1 MKKLFLLLFVFL
13 VIPLV
18 NAAIDVNDATFI
30 AGEST
35 NLTINM
41 NNETF
46 NESIYWTTTSEGN
59 LTWEVLVGEGAI
71 GEDNY
76 TFANADNGSV
86 ILNLSSI
93 IAEEFTVTFYEVD
106 NASNNGTSTVTVNPA
121 AHTKFD
127 INWTG
132 GITAGENKEVV
143 ITAQDEYNNTV
154 TEFNDAYVHLSLND
168 EQMRYL
174 VFENGTYTYTLN
186 YIVAGDLKIEV
197 DYFNINDFVTT
208 TVVFGIPT
216 KFSLT
221 HNGYGMIDD
230 VVELT
235 LEAQD
240 EYNNTITNYTG
251 LVGFEPEDND
261 TIDWSKV
268 DAEGNLYNGNDQSY
282 QFFEEDL
289 GNAVLGFKSSVAEN
303 YSIFFIDIADNSINV
318 STFLDISNPEITVAP
333 TSGDIGDEINV
344 AGSGFAGNSVDVY
357 LGGELVIDNADLVN
371 GAFDDNFNVPQL
383 ASGVYNVTVGSV
395 SESFTVEETELGYEI
410 VESNVSII
418 FRNPTIN
425 STEDGTFTLNNLGNM
440 PLDITNIALSDLV
453 IEGTNY
459 SAEFDSTAFEL
470 GWENDKEV
478 TLTLK
483 LLNYAPAEGTYT
495 GTITVTDSDDEE
507 KTIELYVE
515 IEYGTPGIG
524 VSPSSLTI
532 SEDDEES
539 IGTAT
544 FKVSNTGTLDLTDIT
559 LEYDGDEESLI
570 TLSDVIFD
578 LDENEDK
585 DVTLTANITA
595 LGIGNYSGTI
605 KVSHADLTDIS
616 IPVTVTVTDVL
627 EEVLRIEDLDSNVEN
642 NLENGD
648 EIEVKPGEDL
658 TFDIELEN
666 TASFDIEDI
675 EILFIISDIDDGD
688 DLEEEV
694 VIDEIRDGDK
704 ETVELSFEIPYEL
717 EDDSYEIIIEIV
729 GDGDDGNDYEIDWTL
744 DLKIDKK
751 SHDVEVSKADLASST
766 LQCSRSTYLDLEVVN
781 IGSHD
786 EDEVVIVVESDELG
800 ISYIVDDVEIDE
812 GEKYSDTISIY
823 VGDNVAAGDYIIEIY
838 TYYDD
843 DEYYNKDITD
853 YKSVT
858 LTVEDCQTTTPPAGQ
873 SGYIPPTTPT
883 VPDTI
888 PTTTEF
894 TFSETTGYTVLLVL
908 ANLVLISII
917 VFMGIKIF
925 GKKY

>member
-1 MKKLFLLLFVFL
+1 M
-13 VIPLV
+13 
-18 NAAIDVNDATFI
+18 DVEDSISIT
-30 AGEST
+30 GDTEDTLKSDT
-35 NLTINM
+35 LTIM
-41 NNETF
+41 NN
-46 NESIYWTTTSEGN
+46 
-59 LTWEVLVGEGAI
+59 
-71 GEDNY
+71 
-76 TFANADNGSV
+76 
-86 ILNLSSI
+86 
-93 IAEEFTVTFYEVD
+93 
-106 NASNNGTSTVTVNPA
+106 
-121 AHTKFD
+121 
-127 INWTG
+127 
-132 GITAGENKEVV
+132 
-143 ITAQDEYNNTV
+143 
-154 TEFNDAYVHLSLND
+154 
-168 EQMRYL
+168 
-174 VFENGTYTYTLN
+174 
-186 YIVAGDLKIEV
+186 
-197 DYFNINDFVTT
+197 
-208 TVVFGIPT
+208 
-216 KFSLT
+216 
-221 HNGYGMIDD
+221 
-230 VVELT
+230 
-235 LEAQD
+235 
-240 EYNNTITNYTG
+240 
-251 LVGFEPEDND
+251 
-261 TIDWSKV
+261 
-268 DAEGNLYNGNDQSY
+268 
-282 QFFEEDL
+282 
-289 GNAVLGFKSSVAEN
+289 
-303 YSIFFIDIADNSINV
+303 
-318 STFLDISNPEITVAP
+318 
-333 TSGDIGDEINV
+333 
-344 AGSGFAGNSVDVY
+344 
-357 LGGELVIDNADLVN
+357 
-371 GAFDDNFNVPQL
+371 
-383 ASGVYNVTVGSV
+383 
-395 SESFTVEETELGYEI
+395 
-410 VESNVSII
+410 
-418 FRNPTIN
+418 
-425 STEDGTFTLNNLGNM
+425 
-440 PLDITNIALSDLV
+440 
-453 IEGTNY
+453 
-459 SAEFDSTAFEL
+459 
-470 GWENDKEV
+470 
-478 TLTLK
+478 
-483 LLNYAPAEGTYT
+483 
-495 GTITVTDSDDEE
+495 
-507 KTIELYVE
+507 
-515 IEYGTPGIG
+515 
-524 VSPSSLTI
+524 
-532 SEDDEES
+532 
-539 IGTAT
+539 
-544 FKVSNTGTLDLTDIT
+544 GTLDLTNIS
-559 LEYDGDEESLI
+559 LSYGGDSSV
-570 TLSDVIFD
+570 TFD
-578 LDENEDK
+578 LNNFDLIAGSSQNIE
-585 DVTLTANITA
+585 VTANITD
-595 LGIGNYSGTI
+595 LSVGSYSGTI
-605 KVSHADLTDIS
+605 SVSSNEGLTDTVDVS
-616 IPVTVTVTDVL
+616 IEVTEVL

-729 GDGDDGNDYEIDWTL
+729 GEGDDGNDYEIDWTL